1 MKLNKSIIATLLCL
15 ISLHSVAKEGDL
27 DQEVKISAS
36 SQEAD
41 IKNNQLIFNGPVI
54 VTQGSIKINAD
65 ELQAFSKGDDAA
77 KTLVAS
83 GSPATYFQIMD
94 DGRPAKASASEIHY
108 ELSTRTLT
116 LIGEASLSQGGSRV
130 TGSRIRYNIKQQKL
144 LAESTGKGEDR
155 VITVIQPETYKKSTQ
170 TNTTAQVELVPANN
184 TDNATQLPAP
194 QSHSDTENTPKE
206 QQNEDQAT
214 PKTQPT
220 PQEKTIVP
228 VDTSVNKK
236 ADITVN
242 KKVETLETKLLQLT
256 SKREKLETQLTDLT
270 DSKTNKDI
278 SSSEFDFKKINI
290 QEQIDKITPQQK
302 QLESQLS
309 QLTPSTSQ
317 LKALSEKLI
326 NKADDLQT
334 LTSQLTSPTHSE
346 LNATTQKTNTDTSA
360 QKQEKE

>member
-15 ISLHSVAKEGDL
+15 VSLHGVAKEGDL

-41 IKNNQLIFNGPVI
+41 IKNNQLVFNGPVI

-77 KTLVAS
+77 KTLIAS

-94 DGRPAKASASEIHY
+94 DGRPAQASANEIHY

-170 TNTTAQVELVPANN
+170 TNTTAQVELLPANN
-184 TDNATQLPAP
+184 TDNSTQPLTQ
-194 QSHSDTENTPKE
+194 QSHSHTKNTHKKQPDE
-206 QQNEDQAT
+206 GQVAANTLASTQN
-214 PKTQPT
+214 KTT
-220 PQEKTIVP
+220 AFIDEKL
-228 VDTSVNKK
+228 SEKN
-236 ADITVN
+236 DISPNT
-242 KKVETLETKLLQLT
+242 KIETLKTKLLLLAN
-256 SKREKLETQLTDLT
+256 KREKLETQLTELT
-270 DSKTNKDI
+270 ASKANSNI

-290 QEQIDKITPQQK
+290 QEQLDKITPQQE
-302 QLESQLS
+302 QLENQLS
-309 QLTPSTSQ
+309 QLTASASE
-317 LKALSEKLI
+317 LKAISEKLI
-326 NKADDLQT
+326 NKTDRLHT
-334 LTSQLTSPTHSE
+334 LTSQLTSSTEPDPNT
-346 LNATTQKTNTDTSA
+346 ATQNTNTSA
-360 QKQEKE
+360 QKQVKE